1 LALTVFA
8 EPRTKKSLQNSR
20 FVWRRLLPWF
30 WVQKLENVAIA
41 QEQLL
46 PTTQE
51 FQATLFQLPSQQD

>member
-8 EPRTKKSLQNSR
+8 EPRTKKSLQNSPY
-20 FVWRRLLPWF
+20 VWRRLLPWF
-30 WVQKLENVAIA
+30 WVQMPESAAIA

-51 FQATLFQLPSQQD
+51 SQVTLFQLPSQQD